1 MPKASFLEADRLT
14 PDLTGPN
21 QSSTLTFVSLLPA
34 WLVSRRPNT
43 EIFVQ
48 AQEQSDRDHHKNTLE
63 KWEKNS
69 QNHNSVER

>member
-1 MPKASFLEADRLT
+1 
-14 PDLTGPN
+14 
-21 QSSTLTFVSLLPA
+21 VSLLPA